1 MGVSGGPSIPQ
12 SGLQLTLDAS
22 NSKSYG
28 GSGTTWSDVSGNGRD
43 FTFTASPTFNSDV
56 GHPAASSF
64 DTIRANGPNA
74 DTFDIHAT
82 TGYTIVLV
90 ALQDA
95 LNNESAF
102 KFPMGDGAGTDAR
115 GIFAHCSWGNGVVYF
130 DTAGSTSTASGGG
143 RVNTSGDGNFGT
155 ADITHYAFTKSID
168 GATQTIYKD
177 GVNVAQGTNRGPG
190 VILSSHPVTF
200 GGDEQYQDGWDAKM
214 YYILVYNRELT
225 ATEVKQIYES
235 MRGRLD

>member
-1 MGVSGGPSIPQ
+1 M
-12 SGLQLTLDAS
+12 
-22 NSKSYG
+22 
-28 GSGTTWSDVSGNGRD
+28 SGNGRD
-43 FTFTASPTFNSDV
+43 FTFTATPTYNSSN
-56 GHPAASSF
+56 AASSF

-74 DTFDIHAT
+74 DTFGIT
-82 TGYTIVLV
+82 SSSGYTIILV

-130 DTAGSTSTASGGG
+130 DTNGSTSTGSGGG

-155 ADITHYAFTKSID
+155 DDITHYAFTKSSN

-177 GVNVAQGTNRGPG
+177 GASVSQGTNRG
-190 VILSSHPVTF
+190 S
-200 GGDEQYQDGWDAKM
+200 A
-214 YYILVYNRELT
+214 
-225 ATEVKQIYES
+225 ATLAHTQ
-235 MRGRLD
+235 

>member
-1 MGVSGGPSIPQ
+1 MGVAGGPSIPQ

-43 FTFTASPTFNSDV
+43 FTFTASPTYNSSGAD
-56 GHPAASSF
+56 SSF

-74 DTFDIHAT
+74 NTFGIEALS
-82 TGYTIVLV
+82 GYTIVLV

-130 DTAGSTSTASGGG
+130 DTAGSTSTASSGG

-155 ADITHYAFTKSID
+155 NDITHYAFTKSID

-190 VILSSHPVTF
+190 VLLSDHPVTF

-214 YYILVYNRELT
+214 HYILVYNRELT

>member
-1 MGVSGGPSIPQ
+1 MIVM
-12 SGLQLTLDAS
+12 TLDVETTHKEKKNGGHTPLPYFGNKLVS
-22 NSKSYG
+22 VGYKYMDSITSYLC
-28 GSGTTWSDVSGNGRD
+28 
-43 FTFTASPTFNSDV
+43 FNHRTQAPEYEGDK
-56 GHPAASSF
+56 
-64 DTIRANGPNA
+64 
-74 DTFDIHAT
+74 
-82 TGYTIVLV
+82 L
-90 ALQDA
+90 LQDA

-102 KFPMGDGAGTDAR
+102 KFPMGDGAGVDAR

-130 DTAGSTSTASGGG
+130 DTAGSTSTASSGG
-143 RVNTSGDGNFGT
+143 RVNTSGDGNFAT
-155 ADITHYAFTKSID
+155 NDITHYAFTKSIN

-200 GGDEQYQDGWDAKM
+200 GGDEQYLDGWDAKM

>member
-1 MGVSGGPSIPQ
+1 MGVAGGPRIPQ

-28 GSGTTWSDVSGNGRD
+28 GSGTTWSDISGNGRD
-43 FTFTASPTFNSDV
+43 FTFTASPTFNSNN
-56 GHPAASSF
+56 AASSF

-74 DTFDIHAT
+74 DTFGIHAT
-82 TGYTIVLV
+82 TGHTIVLV

-115 GIFAHCSWGNGVVYF
+115 GIFAHCSWGNGYVYY

-143 RVNTSGDGNFGT
+143 RVNTSSSPGNF
-155 ADITHYAFTKSID
+155 ALNDISHYTFTKSID

>member
-1 MGVSGGPSIPQ
+1 MGVSGGPTIPQ
-12 SGLQLTLDAS
+12 SGLQLNLDAS

-28 GSGTTWSDVSGNGRD
+28 GSGTTWTDVSGNGRD
-43 FTFTASPTFNSDV
+43 FTFTASPTFNSNN
-56 GHPAASSF
+56 AASSF

-74 DTFDIHAT
+74 NTFGIT
-82 TGYTIVLV
+82 SSSGYTIVLV
-90 ALQDA
+90 ALQDS
-95 LNNESAF
+95 LNDESAF
-102 KFPMGDGAGTDAR
+102 KFPMGDGAGTDSR

-130 DTAGSTSTASGGG
+130 DTNGSTATGSDGG
-143 RVNTSGDGNFGT
+143 RVHTAGSGIGNFST
-155 ADITHYAFTKSID
+155 NDITHYAFSKSTD

-177 GVNVAQGTNRGPG
+177 GVNVAQGTNRGSG
-190 VILSSHPVTF
+190 ATLSAHPVTF

>member
-1 MGVSGGPSIPQ
+1 MGVAGGPRIPQ

-28 GSGTTWSDVSGNGRD
+28 GSGTTWSDISGNGRD
-43 FTFTASPTFNSDV
+43 FTFTASPTFNSNN
-56 GHPAASSF
+56 AASSF

-74 DTFDIHAT
+74 DTFEIHAT
-82 TGYTIVLV
+82 TGHTIVLV
-90 ALQDA
+90 ALQDS
-95 LNNESAF
+95 LNAESAF

-115 GIFAHCSWGNGVVYF
+115 GIFAHCSWGNGYVYY
-130 DTAGSTSTASGGG
+130 DTAGSTSTANGGG
-143 RVNTSGDGNFGT
+143 RVNTSSSPGNFGLN
-155 ADITHYAFTKSID
+155 DISHYTFTKSID

>member
-102 KFPMGDGAGTDAR
+102 KFPMGDGAGVDAR

-130 DTAGSTSTASGGG
+130 DTAGSTSTASSGG
-143 RVNTSGDGNFGT
+143 RVNTSGDGNFAT
-155 ADITHYAFTKSID
+155 NDITHYAFTKSIN

-200 GGDEQYQDGWDAKM
+200 GGDEQYLDGWDAKM

>member
-1 MGVSGGPSIPQ
+1 MGVAGGPTIPQ

-43 FTFTASPTFNSDV
+43 FTFTATPTYNSSN
-56 GHPAASSF
+56 AASSF
-64 DTIRANGPNA
+64 DTIRANGPDAN
-74 DTFDIHAT
+74 TFGIT
-82 TGYTIVLV
+82 SSTGHTIILV
-90 ALQDA
+90 ALQDS

-102 KFPMGDGAGTDAR
+102 KFPMGDGAGDDAR
-115 GIFAHCSWGNGVVYF
+115 GIFAHCSWGNGVVYY
-130 DTAGSTSTASGGG
+130 DTNGSTSTASSGG
-143 RVNTSGDGNFGT
+143 RVQTSGSGLGDFGT
-155 ADITHYAFTKSID
+155 NDITHYAFTKSTD

-177 GVNVAQGTNRGPG
+177 GVNVSQGTNRGSAAT
-190 VILSSHPVTF
+190 LSAHPVTF
-200 GGDEQYQDGWDAKM
+200 GGDEQYLDGWDAKM
-214 YYILVYNRELT
+214 HYILVYNRELT

>member
-1 MGVSGGPSIPQ
+1 MGVAGGPKIPQ

-28 GSGTTWSDVSGNGRD
+28 GSGTTWTDVSGNGRD
-43 FTFTASPTFNSDV
+43 FTFTATPTYNSSN
-56 GHPAASSF
+56 AASSF

-74 DTFDIHAT
+74 DTFGITASS
-82 TGYTIVLV
+82 GYTIILV
-90 ALQDA
+90 ALQDS
-95 LNNESAF
+95 LQNESAF

-115 GIFAHCSWGNGVVYF
+115 GIFAHCSWGSGVVYF
-130 DTAGSTSTASGGG
+130 DTNGSTSTGSGGG
-143 RVNTSGDGNFGT
+143 RVQTSGDGNFGT
-155 ADITHYAFTKSID
+155 SDISHYAFTKSSN

-177 GVNVAQGTNRGPG
+177 GGSVSQGTNRGSA
-190 VILSSHPVTF
+190 VTLSAHPVTF

-214 YYILVYNRELT
+214 HYILVYNRELT

>member
-1 MGVSGGPSIPQ
+1 MGVVGGPRIPQ

-22 NSKSYG
+22 NAKSYG
-28 GSGTTWSDVSGNGRD
+28 GSGTTWTDISGNGRD
-43 FTFTASPTFNSDV
+43 FTFTATPTYNSSGAD
-56 GHPAASSF
+56 SSF

-74 DTFDIHAT
+74 NTFGITSSSGH
-82 TGYTIVLV
+82 TIVLV

-115 GIFAHCSWGNGVVYF
+115 GIFAHCSWGNSYVYY
-130 DTAGSTSTASGGG
+130 DTNGSTSTANGGG
-143 RVNTSGDGNFGT
+143 RVNTSSSPGNFT
-155 ADITHYAFTKSID
+155 LDEISHYTFTKSSN
-168 GATQTIYKD
+168 GATQIIYKD
-177 GVNVAQGTNRGPG
+177 GVNVAQGTNRGSAAT
-190 VILSSHPVTF
+190 LSAHPVTF